1 MVTSVTNCT
10 RNGLG
15 DWLLQRV
22 SALVMGAYA
31 IFLVVFFVLHCPMT
45 YATWKSLFSCLW
57 FELATTVVLF
67 SLLGH
72 AWVGIW
78 TVFTD
83 YIKCASL
90 RVVLEVLLIL
100 FLLVLAIAGCWIV
113 WS

>member
-22 SALVMGAYA
+22 SALVIGAYA
-31 IFLVVFFVLHCPMT
+31 IFLAVFFLAHCPMT

-57 FELATTVVLF
+57 FEIFTTLVLF
-67 SLLGH
+67 SIVGH

-78 TVFTD
+78 TVLTD

-90 RVVLEVLLIL
+90 RVVLEVLMIL
-100 FLLVLAIAGCWIV
+100 FLLVLAISGCWIV